1 MARPR
6 RGHGVNGARE
16 SRPRGGAPR
25 SYRFRVRSRRN
36 PVRHRRG
43 VPGAGPP
50 ARHTTRANGFTQR
63 RRRPGG
69 RGSRRRAHCRL
80 RARVAVRVV
89 VVGAGIAGLAAA
101 WELTRTGGVD
111 VTLLESERRAGGVI
125 VTEHVEGF
133 VVEGGPDG
141 FLASEPELPELANEL
156 GIGDH
161 LVGQGARGT
170 ALWTGKALEPIEEG
184 RAAQLLGIDA
194 SSAEVKAGFRSFANG
209 MGEPVAAL
217 AERLAGTLRLAQGVA
232 GLVRRGSRW
241 HVAITGGSAHDADG
255 IVLALATFS
264 CALIWGQ
271 WMAIRRRPRTPSSP
285 QSSAFAASRCGR
297 ACSTGTADCRATARV
312 MPSMSPPSEAASAGS
327 HLWRSPGRATTEQ
340 ASRPVSVRGARRRA
354 SLHRRWLVDERDDL
368 LGESLHLLE
377 LRTELQQQEVHAPL
391 LERTNAIGD
400 LLRCSRESR
409 L

>member
-1 MARPR
+1 M
-6 RGHGVNGARE
+6 
-16 SRPRGGAPR
+16 
-25 SYRFRVRSRRN
+25 
-36 PVRHRRG
+36 
-43 VPGAGPP
+43 
-50 ARHTTRANGFTQR
+50 
-63 RRRPGG
+63 
-69 RGSRRRAHCRL
+69 
-80 RARVAVRVV
+80 RVV

-141 FLASEPELPELANEL
+141 FLAGEPELPELANEL

-161 LVGQGARGT
+161 LVSQGARGT

-255 IVLALATFS
+255 IVLALPAYATGRLLES
-264 CALIWGQ
+264 VGVTHARVLAEVVYVPSITVSL
-271 WMAIRRRPRTPSSP
+271 AYRTEQIKGRLEGAGFVVASP
-285 QSSAFAASRCGR
+285 VQVR
-297 ACSTGTADCRATARV
+297 ACTYASQKFPDRAPDGHVLLRAYLGPMDGHPAQTAHAELAPILGIRGEPLWSRVFYWNRGLPRYRARHAEHVAAVRARLRRL
-312 MPSMSPPSEAASAGS
+312 PPLAIAGAGYDGAGVSACVRSGREAARLIA
-327 HLWRSPGRATTEQ
+327 Q
-340 ASRPVSVRGARRRA
+340 AMAR
-354 SLHRRWLVDERDDL
+354 
-368 LGESLHLLE
+368 
-377 LRTELQQQEVHAPL
+377 
-391 LERTNAIGD
+391 
-400 LLRCSRESR
+400 
-409 L
+409 